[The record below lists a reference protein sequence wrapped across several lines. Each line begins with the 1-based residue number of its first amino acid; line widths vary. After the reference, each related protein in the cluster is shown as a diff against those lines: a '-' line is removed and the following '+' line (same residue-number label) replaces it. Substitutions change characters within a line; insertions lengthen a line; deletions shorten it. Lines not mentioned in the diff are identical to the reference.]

1 METGTVASSTFASSS
16 TAPTG
21 GATYS
26 ISEPMA
32 ATGTF
37 TFRVTLPAQN
47 GRRPVSSAPF
57 TVNVYRANVA
67 VCPIDHAGLHHDQ
80 EHRQR
85 PLGHGWMDPEEQRRH
100 RSDAAGP
107 DGCAERNAE
116 DRHRKS
122 GSSTASVVYLGAG
135 QMFANLHDDIKLFD
149 GPLPRAAPPV
159 LAANA
164 ARDGSIGRA
173 VTLPSV

>member
-1 METGTVASSTFASSS
+1 MDDGCLLDLRQLLDRTD
-16 TAPTG
+16 G

-67 VCPIDHAGLHHDQ
+67 VFRSITPDFITIRNIGSVPLDTAGWTL
-80 EHRQR
+80 RNSA
-85 PLGHGWMDPEEQRRH
+85 GT
-100 RSDAAGP
+100 AATLPGRTVAP
-107 DGCAERNAE
+107 NGTL
-116 DRHRKS
+116 KIVTGS

-135 QMFANLHDDIKLFD
+135 QMFANLHHDIKLFD
-149 GPLPRAAPPV
+149 GSYLV
-159 LAANA
+159 L
-164 ARDGSIGRA
+164 RHQY
-173 VTLPSV
+173 